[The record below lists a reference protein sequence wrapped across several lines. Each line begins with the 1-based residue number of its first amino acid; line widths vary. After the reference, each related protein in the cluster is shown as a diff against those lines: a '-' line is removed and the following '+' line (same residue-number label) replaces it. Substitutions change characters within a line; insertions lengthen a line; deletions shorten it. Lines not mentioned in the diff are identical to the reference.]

1 MHAQPVELLRKSYGG
16 ADIKEE
22 EEVVVIIDD
31 ISR

>member
-22 EEVVVIIDD
+22 EVVVIIDD